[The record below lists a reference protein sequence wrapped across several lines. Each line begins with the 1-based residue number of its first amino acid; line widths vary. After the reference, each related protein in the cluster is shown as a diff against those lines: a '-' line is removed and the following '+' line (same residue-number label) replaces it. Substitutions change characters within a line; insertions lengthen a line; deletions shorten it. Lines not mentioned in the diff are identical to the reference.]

1 VLGKV
6 APGSAEDQAA
16 PALEAIDDDAREE
29 DVPEAVD
36 GIVNDLLEAL
46 GAAVCPGV
54 HGYAGLTMR
63 NPNESV

>member
-1 VLGKV
+1 MLGKA

-46 GAAVCPGV
+46 GAAV
-54 HGYAGLTMR
+54 
-63 NPNESV
+63 

>member
-1 VLGKV
+1 VLGKA
-6 APGSAEDQAA
+6 APASASGLVA

-46 GAAVCPGV
+46 GAAVGAATRGCGGERCAV
-54 HGYAGLTMR
+54 LI
-63 NPNESV
+63 